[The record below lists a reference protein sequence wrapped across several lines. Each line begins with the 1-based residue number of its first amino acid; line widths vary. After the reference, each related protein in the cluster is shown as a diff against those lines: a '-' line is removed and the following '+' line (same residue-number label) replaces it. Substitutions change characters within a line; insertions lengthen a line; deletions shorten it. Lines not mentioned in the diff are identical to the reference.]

1 MALLYS
7 VPLCAMHPNL
17 SSEEGGESEIQYWGE
32 FWENDVVYNL
42 CLTFMM
48 TGQQSGGPGNLAL
61 LWSSCLLPDCRGN
74 QGERRQQLKSLP
86 SSQFNYRYLSQNQMY
101 SLNKQCKSLFYCL
114 HKFSCVNIVNFLF
127 ENISIW
133 WSKIKLGEQWL
144 KNWQT
149 PGMFLVVKISFHV

>member
-17 SSEEGGESEIQYWGE
+17 SSAEGGESEIQYWGE

-101 SLNKQCKSLFYCL
+101 SLNKQYILVL
-114 HKFSCVNIVNFLF
+114 IENFF
-127 ENISIW
+127 FQNISIW